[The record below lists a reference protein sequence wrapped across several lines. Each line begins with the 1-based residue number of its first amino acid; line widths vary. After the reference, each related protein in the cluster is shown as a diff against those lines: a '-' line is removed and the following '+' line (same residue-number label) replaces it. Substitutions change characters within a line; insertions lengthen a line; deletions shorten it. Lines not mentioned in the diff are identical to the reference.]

1 MEPEVGTSGLPP
13 LLPSAPVPVPV
24 ADSEQ
29 IVEEVV
35 EPDLCSLTEL
45 VPVRSKQLSSAERM
59 LEEEMVDDPLEGQ
72 LEEMTSG
79 IQEDA
84 VVSVNPEVK
93 NVIVIQKI
101 ESAEAAPSK
110 ELVVNATEA
119 DTESSETFS
128 ESRPES
134 RSEGTSSPA
143 YHVPPHLLGRT
154 VDNPSADIPPGR
166 RTQRPRLGVK
176 VPYRNLTSQIVTQS
190 EIAQEIFER
199 TAKKHPS
206 MVESYTSVV
215 TKVGASIANTE
226 IFTKKLTQRLANT
239 ITPPI
244 AKPKTAIVPE
254 SMGTLK
260 ALLPSKPAAPL
271 ADGVRLSP
279 GFTYSEKDKGMDEAE
294 LLSILEGE
302 GDPLWLPDKLLR
314 KPENASLDPAL
325 APTPSPLSVQVV
337 APTNSTSVSPAPV
350 TPQPL
355 QTPPP
360 KLDPAVEK
368 ELALKQ
374 LMELPIAFPPKKPEK
389 KDKSQEKR
397 ARRRG
402 GKVKEE
408 ALDKV
413 GSAVETVVDPASTVA
428 EDVIPAIA
436 PVPDNPVQ
444 EVVVE
449 NGENPENTTPV
460 KKAPS
465 SRKRKITPDVEAV
478 LKKPKVTKKAKAEA
492 ETVPKA
498 SSAPEAVTKAEV
510 VSNGKS
516 KAKSVSSTSIPSTPN
531 EASKKKPPAGKKVVQ
546 PKTEPEVL
554 VANGSPEAN
563 GKKKRTSKGKT
574 EESPPAKKAVSK
586 ISTPKVAPAKPVP
599 AKPGKSPKAVAKG
612 ALASKT
618 PAATLSPKQQKAAG
632 SVSEEL
638 VEEPKDQL
646 QNLVEEEAPPTLE
659 PQAQESAV
667 PHPSQPQQKKATRIN
682 RELEH
687 LLGDEGAVNMLYA
700 VEGHN
705 KRKVSSKD
713 LALKARLVKT
723 AVMRL
728 STSPQGHMPLALRA
742 RRSLNATEPPKLV
755 KMGGNRKQRHLS
767 SESLDAMRSPPY
779 LTPVDGHT
787 YSPRQKLTA
796 DDSRIIRRHSS
807 SSSFSSPSVS
817 PRRVSV
823 EDSNAQIIA
832 AAAAAAASAPGTSG
846 SPRKKGVPIFVPKGK
861 NLTYDGRK
869 KSKVAINPV
878 VLKEQLLELQSKKS
892 NIIINPA
899 ALKQKDQRKIIS
911 EVNGRVKSELKK
923 LKKGIDST
931 TLSTRIAKLH
941 KAQLLAKRKAAEELA
956 KAQKAAEELLQV
968 QQEAEELVIED
979 VATPVIK
986 QEGKRTSAPLS
997 PDASS
1002 EVCECTYGA
1011 CLASC
1016 ARCVTGPLFCV
1027 SPTGYS
1033 NLLKSL
1039 HSKGKKSNVEER
1051 QRSTVRHCAGTYNY
1065 KEITVRRYDNIVHII
1080 LAPSSTKMSSALNVQ
1095 VLRELR
1101 DALQQ
1106 VRKDDQCKVVL
1117 LTSSG
1122 SIFCQGIDIS
1132 ALIQTNNEKRKTA
1145 AFEMSLALKDFL
1157 KCIAHFPKPVIAGVQ
1172 GAAVGLGVTMLPLF
1186 DMVFASDKATF
1197 HTPYSQLGQVPEGG
1211 ATLTLPY
1218 MLGHTATSELL
1229 LNCRRL
1235 TANEAL
1241 QFGLVTRVLWPDRF
1255 LEELIPVVKNIAL
1268 QSAQSMEATKA
1279 LLRHGLR
1286 TKFDAALES
1295 ETHLLVEHWTSKEC
1309 QTSFQR
1315 MLENGEMSLQR
1326 QRSVDA

>member
-1 MEPEVGTSGLPP
+1 
-13 LLPSAPVPVPV
+13 
-24 ADSEQ
+24 
-29 IVEEVV
+29 
-35 EPDLCSLTEL
+35 
-45 VPVRSKQLSSAERM
+45 
-59 LEEEMVDDPLEGQ
+59 
-72 LEEMTSG
+72 
-79 IQEDA
+79 
-84 VVSVNPEVK
+84 
-93 NVIVIQKI
+93 
-101 ESAEAAPSK
+101 
-110 ELVVNATEA
+110 
-119 DTESSETFS
+119 
-128 ESRPES
+128 
-134 RSEGTSSPA
+134 
-143 YHVPPHLLGRT
+143 
-154 VDNPSADIPPGR
+154 
-166 RTQRPRLGVK
+166 
-176 VPYRNLTSQIVTQS
+176 
-190 EIAQEIFER
+190 
-199 TAKKHPS
+199 
-206 MVESYTSVV
+206 
-215 TKVGASIANTE
+215 
-226 IFTKKLTQRLANT
+226 
-239 ITPPI
+239 
-244 AKPKTAIVPE
+244 
-254 SMGTLK
+254 
-260 ALLPSKPAAPL
+260 
-271 ADGVRLSP
+271 
-279 GFTYSEKDKGMDEAE
+279 MDEAE

-325 APTPSPLSVQVV
+325 APTPSPLSVQ
-337 APTNSTSVSPAPV
+337 
-350 TPQPL
+350 PL

-389 KDKSQEKR
+389 KDKSKR

-408 ALDKV
+408 ALDK
-413 GSAVETVVDPASTVA
+413 VA

-823 EDSNAQIIA
+823 EDT
-832 AAAAAAASAPGTSG
+832 AAASAPGTSG